1 VEITISNL
9 KSDET
14 HVNYAAP
21 NRAGGV
27 GQVVEH
33 FVSKCE
39 DLRSNPVLPKTKTK

>member
-33 FVSKCE
+33 LLSKYE
-39 DLRSNPVLPKTKTK
+39 DLGSNSVLPKSKTK